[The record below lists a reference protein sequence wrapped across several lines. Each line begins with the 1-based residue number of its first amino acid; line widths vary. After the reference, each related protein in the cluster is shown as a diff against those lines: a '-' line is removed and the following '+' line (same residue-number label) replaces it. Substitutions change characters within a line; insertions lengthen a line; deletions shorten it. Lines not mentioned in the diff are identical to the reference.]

1 MVQKQ
6 TTFGRME
13 LAQAYFPCL
22 QPRSAWHKFR
32 ALMQD
37 YPETASILSARV
49 ASWHDAM
56 GGALAGS
63 RASTPAVQGFK

>member
-37 YPETASILSARV
+37 YPELS
-49 ASWHDAM
+49 
-56 GGALAGS
+56 
-63 RASTPAVQGFK
+63 GFLRLFKPSDFRRTKV